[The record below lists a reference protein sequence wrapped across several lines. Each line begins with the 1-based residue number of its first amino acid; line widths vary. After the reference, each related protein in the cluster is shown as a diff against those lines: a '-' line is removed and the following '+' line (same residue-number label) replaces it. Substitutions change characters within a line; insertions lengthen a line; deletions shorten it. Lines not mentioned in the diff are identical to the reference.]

1 MDTTKGKLIK
11 AIAGVVVIA
20 AGIYLGMAAVAYFP
34 IKKKDSAV

>member
-20 AGIYLGMAAVAYFP
+20 VGIYVGMAAVSYFP
-34 IKKKDSAV
+34 MKKKDAAV